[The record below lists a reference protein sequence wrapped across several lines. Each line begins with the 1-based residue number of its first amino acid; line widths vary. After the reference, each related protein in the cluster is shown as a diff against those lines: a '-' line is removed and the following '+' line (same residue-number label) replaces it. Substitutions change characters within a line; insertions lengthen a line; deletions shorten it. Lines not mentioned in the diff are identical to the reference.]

1 MRHKQHQPPPWADA
15 LVTPSYPSA
24 SGSGRADRPV
34 TAAIMIPALFP
45 VRPVSCPKERRV
57 EGHGTKDLQVAGR
70 PAEAGS
76 PICGDHGAGR
86 EEVSS
91 MPMWGWMSG
100 WGWLVMTVMLLAFVA
115 LVVVAIV
122 VVGWLLGPPAE
133 PPAGDQPPG
142 RSPVEILQERF
153 ARGEIDE
160 EEFRRRRA

>member
-1 MRHKQHQPPPWADA
+1 
-15 LVTPSYPSA
+15 
-24 SGSGRADRPV
+24 
-34 TAAIMIPALFP
+34 
-45 VRPVSCPKERRV
+45 
-57 EGHGTKDLQVAGR
+57 
-70 PAEAGS
+70 
-76 PICGDHGAGR
+76 
-86 EEVSS
+86 
-91 MPMWGWMSG
+91 MSG

-160 EEFRRRRA
+160 EEFRRRRAALSG